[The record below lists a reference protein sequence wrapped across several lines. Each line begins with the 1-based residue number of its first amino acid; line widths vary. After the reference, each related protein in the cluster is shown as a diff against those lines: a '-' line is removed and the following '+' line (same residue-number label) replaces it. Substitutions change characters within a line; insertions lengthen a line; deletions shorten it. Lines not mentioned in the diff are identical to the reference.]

1 VLAADGLAPKTS
13 LQISGSFI
21 VPPVNPGWLSVI
33 AVADEA
39 GAVTESYTTN
49 NRGAAS
55 LPITLA
61 DLTVSRLTLAPA
73 HASAGDTVTA
83 TAVICNAGQV
93 AADTS
98 AVRLL
103 FETASS
109 VPARTNAPPPSWRCT
124 RCSPPTPLLAT
135 IDALKITEAPSGI
148 SGSASCTVKEA
159 LHVDVEDRVIDFL
172 PYPPKGAYVA
182 IPAFAKSTSRLPFSR
197 LISSN
202 SRSRSPRF
210 ATSP

>member
-49 NRGAAS
+49 NRRAAS

-73 HASAGDTVTA
+73 HARAGDTVTA
-83 TAVICNAGQV
+83 TAVICNAGQ
-93 AADTS
+93 
-98 AVRLL
+98 
-103 FETASS
+103 
-109 VPARTNAPPPSWRCT
+109 
-124 RCSPPTPLLAT
+124 
-135 IDALKITEAPSGI
+135 
-148 SGSASCTVKEA
+148 GS
-159 LHVDVEDRVIDFL
+159 R
-172 PYPPKGAYVA
+172 
-182 IPAFAKSTSRLPFSR
+182 
-197 LISSN
+197 
-202 SRSRSPRF
+202 
-210 ATSP
+210 